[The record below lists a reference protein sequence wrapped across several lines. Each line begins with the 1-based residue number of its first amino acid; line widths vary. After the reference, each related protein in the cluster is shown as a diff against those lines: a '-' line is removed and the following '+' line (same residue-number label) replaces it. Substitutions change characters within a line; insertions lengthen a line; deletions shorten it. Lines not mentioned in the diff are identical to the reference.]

1 MFWDSRVAI
10 GADGE
15 FTSPAGSRLPEG
27 LSDVLSVQAMFPVT
41 SRDEMRGSY
50 GDAEATDGDNE
61 LSLIEDNDLQTIWIA
76 LMARL
81 LAYPEYVHLFEK
93 AYPDIPLDNL
103 GFQHAAN
110 AIAAFEIQAFTLYHS
125 PWYSYLEGDDDAISD
140 EAKEGA
146 LLFYDQAGCI
156 DCHSGPLFTDQ
167 EHHVLA
173 SPQVGPGKGDGAP
186 WDLGR
191 IRETGAVAD
200 KFAFR
205 TPPLH
210 NVSLTGPWMHACAY
224 NTLEA
229 VIRHHLDPA
238 SMLRSYDPQSH
249 LPLEVLSTFQGDEIL
264 AGQMLANLDPLVTEV
279 RELTDDQIAA
289 LVAFLECLTDPA
301 AAQLG
306 NLVPDSVPS
315 GLPTQE

>member
-1 MFWDSRVAI
+1 LAQ
-10 GADGE
+10 
-15 FTSPAGSRLPEG
+15 L
-27 LSDVLSVQAMFPVT
+27 
-41 SRDEMRGSY
+41 
-50 GDAEATDGDNE
+50 
-61 LSLIEDNDLQTIWIA
+61 EDNDLPAIWKT
-76 LMARL
+76 LMTRL
-81 LAYPEYVHLFEK
+81 LAYPEYVQLFENAFPGK
-93 AYPDIPLDNL
+93 PLDEL

-146 LLFYDQAGCI
+146 LLFYDQADCI
-156 DCHSGPLFTDQ
+156 NCHSGPLFTDQ
-167 EHHVLA
+167 KHHVLA
-173 SPQVGPGKGDGAP
+173 SPQVGPGKGEQAP

-191 IRETGAVAD
+191 IRESGDAAD

-210 NVSLTGPWMHACAY
+210 NVSLTGPWMHDGAY

-238 SMLRSYDPQSH
+238 SLLRSYDPQSH
-249 LPLEVLSTFQGDEIL
+249 LPLEVISIFQGDEIL

-306 NLVPDSVPS
+306 FLVPGSVPS